1 MPSFTCQTCGAAFEV
16 PAKSLAKYPG
26 WTPRACRAHRK
37 DSKHKATS
45 GSAGAAA
52 PAARPRAARS
62 APASAPRGPLP
73 AAVAHHGHSPE
84 TGVFTDGSASP
95 NPGPGGW
102 GVVWV
107 QDGRVLAEHAGHEPH
122 TTNNRMELTA
132 LIVAYEL
139 LPADS
144 TATVYSD
151 SRLCVDTLTKWA
163 AAWEKRGWKKRDGE
177 IKNLEL
183 VQRLWALKKAR
194 PGVRLEWIAAHVG
207 HRWNE
212 RADALA
218 TSWMRGSR

>member
-16 PAKSLAKYPG
+16 PAQTLAKYPG

-37 DSKHKATS
+37 AKAAS
-45 GSAGAAA
+45 DGGAAQAERPRAPRAAAA
-52 PAARPRAARS
+52 PAPAPTQRS
-62 APASAPRGPLP
+62 S
-73 AAVAHHGHSPE
+73 AAVVHHGRSPE

-139 LPADS
+139 LPEDS
-144 TATVYSD
+144 TVTVYSD

-163 AAWEKRGWKKRDGE
+163 AGWEKRGWKKRDGE

-194 PGVRLEWIAAHVG
+194 SGVRLEWIAAHVG

-218 TSWMRGSR
+218 TSWMRARR